1 MNPLGY
7 QQITS
12 LGSSTALTV
21 PSDPEKQPAEKAII
35 SPESQSVRW
44 RDDGTAPTTTV
55 GYLLTAGSEL
65 EYDGDLSKLRFIE
78 TAASAKLNICYYG

>member
-12 LGSSTALTV
+12 LSSSTGLTI
-21 PSDPEKQPAEKAII
+21 PSDDTKQPAEKAII

-44 RDDGTAPTTTV
+44 RDDGTAPTATV

-65 EYDGDLSKLRFIE
+65 EYEGPLDRLRFIE
-78 TAASAKLNICYYG
+78 TASSAKLNICYYG